1 MFGAENKVIVIT
13 GGSAGLGRALA
24 LEAGRR
30 KGRVAVL
37 ARRRDNL
44 NQVRSQIIEAGGEAV
59 AIATDIGDQKA
70 VRLAFAEI
78 ESRWSRIDILF
89 NVAGV
94 VEPIKPLVKI
104 DDAEMMLSL
113 MVNVLGVYTASR
125 EAVKIMQGQLSG
137 GTIINITSGAA
148 TAAYIGWSMYGS
160 QKAAVDQF
168 TRIVA
173 EELKAMPIRIAALSP
188 GPFESHMQQVMRS
201 VDKSDFPMKD
211 KFVKLHESGA
221 LPTPEQIAPML
232 LDIALTDWPELNGM
246 VARIRDDAFLNHCR
260 NHGIM
265 INISQK

>member
-1 MFGAENKVIVIT
+1 MSSAENKVIVIT

-24 LEAGRR
+24 LEAGQR

-59 AIATDIGDQKA
+59 AIAADIGDQKA

-78 ESRWSRIDILF
+78 ESRRIDD
-89 NVAGV
+89 
-94 VEPIKPLVKI
+94 E
-104 DDAEMMLSL
+104 EMMRSL

-125 EAVKIMQGQLSG
+125 EAVKIMRGQLTG

-148 TAAYIGWSMYGS
+148 TAA
-160 QKAAVDQF
+160 
-168 TRIVA
+168 
-173 EELKAMPIRIAALSP
+173 

-246 VARIRDDAFLNHCR
+246 VARIRDHDFQSQCNARGVNIPE
-260 NHGIM
+260 GIK
-265 INISQK
+265 S